1 LSLFQPHSGQP
12 GGFGCAFNGK
22 GRRKPMAKF
31 YLIGFLFLLAFDTLA
46 QTGFKLTAIAAA
58 PPAFDLAWFMRIAA
72 SPWVYLA
79 ISGYIGAFFTWISLL
94 RRAPVGPAFAAA
106 HLEVVTVMI
115 VSFWVFGEKPDL
127 PRLLGAALII
137 AGIIV
142 LAFSE
147 RQQEEQAA
155 ARAAHRRG

>member
-1 LSLFQPHSGQP
+1 M
-12 GGFGCAFNGK
+12 
-22 GRRKPMAKF
+22 RKF

-46 QTGFKLTAIAAA
+46 QVSFKMTAEAAA
-58 PPAFDLAWFMRIAA
+58 PPALDSAWFLRIIAT
-72 SPWVYLA
+72 PWVYLA

-106 HLEVVTVMI
+106 HLEVVTVMFA
-115 VSFWVFGEKPDL
+115 SFWIFGEQPDL
-127 PRLLGAALII
+127 PRLVGAGLII

-147 RQQEEQAA
+147 KQQETEAERSQ
-155 ARAAHRRG
+155 G